1 MRPSESLRS
10 VALYTL
16 LLTSATVVLIGQTS
30 GTGALTGTVTDPSNA
45 VIANATVTVTS
56 NATNHSR
63 TTNTGT
69 DGSYRFTLLPPGNYR
84 VTFSAT
90 GFKLSEVPAVAVNVT
105 ETPVLDRK
113 LEVGMQTEQVVVEA
127 QTEALQTSTSSLGT
141 TIESKDVLGLPLS
154 TRNFTQI
161 VGLSAGVSGNVNN
174 ASTIGKAT
182 QDFSSNGADPGQNNY
197 QIDGVS
203 ANNVANDGSSA
214 DASI

>member
-10 VALYTL
+10 VALLTL

-56 NATNHSR
+56 NDKNQTR

-90 GFKLSEVPAVAVNVT
+90 GFKLSEVPSVAVNVT

-113 LEVGMQTEQVVVEA
+113 LEVGTQTQQVVVEA

-154 TRNFTQI
+154 YAKLYSDCGTFRWSKWQRQQCLYDWKGHARF
-161 VGLSAGVSGNVNN
+161 
-174 ASTIGKAT
+174 
-182 QDFSSNGADPGQNNY
+182 
-197 QIDGVS
+197 
-203 ANNVANDGSSA
+203 
-214 DASI
+214 